1 MVLLNVRYKPSKSR
15 AKALGRQSAPKNRRP
30 TDKVCFGY
38 EALSPPDKDNR
49 LSPTAGPIRP
59 NRPRFAPSTRRC
71 PYPAKF
77 PRPAPTNRIVL
88 LSPLKSRCTSV
99 FRVSRQPKKQ
109 SRVAWASRG
118 FSSSVVSATVVNDK

>member
-1 MVLLNVRYKPSKSR
+1 MVLLNVRYKLSKSR
-15 AKALGRQSAPKNRRP
+15 AKALWRQSAPKNRRP

-88 LSPLKSRCTSV
+88 LSPLKAAVPLCSGCLGS
-99 FRVSRQPKKQ
+99 PKQ